1 MIAIVDYEIGNL
13 YSIFKALERL
23 GEEVVVTNQA
33 QEIREAEAV
42 VLPGVGSFEKA
53 MENLEKKEIKEAIK
67 ENQEDGKPFLG
78 INLGLQLL
86 FEKSQ

>member
-33 QEIREAEAV
+33 QEIR
-42 VLPGVGSFEKA
+42 G
-53 MENLEKKEIKEAIK
+53 
-67 ENQEDGKPFLG
+67 
-78 INLGLQLL
+78 
-86 FEKSQ
+86 